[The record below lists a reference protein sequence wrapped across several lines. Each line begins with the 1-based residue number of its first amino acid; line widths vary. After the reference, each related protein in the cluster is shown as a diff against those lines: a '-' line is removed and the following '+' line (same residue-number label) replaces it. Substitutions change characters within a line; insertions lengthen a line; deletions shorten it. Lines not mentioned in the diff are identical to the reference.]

1 MNMQSLAHLTHEITR
16 SISPE
21 NMTGEKEKGGLCP
34 FPFPFPALPDR
45 DAREVI

>member
-16 SISPE
+16 SISPK
-21 NMTGEKEKGGLCP
+21 NMTGEKEKGGLY
-34 FPFPFPALPDR
+34 PFPFPALPDR

>member
-21 NMTGEKEKGGLCP
+21 NMAGEKGKGGLC
-34 FPFPFPALPDR
+34 PFPFPALPDR